1 MLTFTNAALAQSTC
15 FGMNTKLFVIW
26 SDTLVHS
33 LTFFLLQ
40 FIKSNTFFSLL
51 RSVQIL
57 YERGM
62 ISMELQQ
69 IFKSVLSNAM
79 REALLPESQF
89 WSADRALKTLSEKY
103 YNVNND
109 AKWPEVIKLTQD
121 PADHLG
127 LTPKQNYRLALK
139 AVGACVWYLTKCVI
153 DEQIM
158 SMAHYKWYIPPDIEP
173 SQLDETIAAMATANM
188 NKHMVLDSITLSN
201 LKIVNDERS
210 LYNVLDQC
218 CTKFGKR
225 LLNYWVCSP
234 SCERSVIVERQEAIQ
249 EFMENTELL
258 SNMRMIFGTL
268 PDLERQLA
276 QIHTFGNKNRVLNHP
291 DGRAVLFE
299 QKQYNKKKIGVRL

>member
-1 MLTFTNAALAQSTC
+1 
-15 FGMNTKLFVIW
+15 
-26 SDTLVHS
+26 
-33 LTFFLLQ
+33 
-40 FIKSNTFFSLL
+40 
-51 RSVQIL
+51 
-57 YERGM
+57 
-62 ISMELQQ
+62 MELQQ
-69 IFKSVLSNAM
+69 IFKSVLCNAI
-79 REALLPESQF
+79 REALIPELQF
-89 WSADRALKTLSEKY
+89 MTADRTLKMLSEKY
-103 YNVNND
+103 YNINND

-127 LTPKQNYRLALK
+127 LTPKQNYRLSLK

-153 DEQIM
+153 DHQIM
-158 SMAHYKWYIPPDIEP
+158 ALARYKWYIPPDIELD
-173 SQLDETIAAMATANM
+173 QLDVTIAAMATANM

-234 SCERSVIVERQEAIQ
+234 SCEHAVIVERQEAIK
-249 EFMENTELL
+249 EFMENTDLL
-258 SNMRMIFGTL
+258 SNMRMIFATL

-276 QIHTFGNKNRVLNHP
+276 QIHTFGNRKRLLCHP

-299 QKQYNKKKIGVRL
+299 QKQYNKKKIGVS